1 MSDLN
6 ALDLQAGDIVG
17 GYTLISRLG
26 GGAMGSVWRVRDG
39 GGEMYAMKILR
50 DSLRDGNEAGSDGTP
65 SEGPHANVAEGIGN
79 DSNADQNNGNETG
92 SVHSHH
98 HSHEVHV
105 TARERMRREA
115 VAMRKIN
122 HPGVC
127 AIVDMELDDSL
138 AFIVTELIEGKNL
151 QDDVAANGRYVGDD
165 LQRLAAKL
173 IDAVQAVHAQGIIHR
188 DIKPTNVMIS
198 ASGPVLVDFGIAMT
212 EGESH
217 VTRTGLVMGTPGFIA
232 PEIIDGAESNE
243 ATDWWS
249 LASVIAFAATGH
261 PVFGSKPMMAVL
273 EREASGNAN
282 LAGLAPNTLA
292 ALRSALNP
300 DPSKRC
306 SPQDLLQGI
315 TLDTLNP
322 FENGE
327 LSNDESNDTMP
338 WPLKNNGAAAN
349 NANTETYKTQE
360 VMPPFGISPRTDSDS
375 GSPIQDNPRSMWT
388 DNPTDLI
395 TRQLE
400 PAQRQPR
407 DSTRLMAQP
416 EGSETAPVP
425 VGSNGSTNMDQTS
438 VLPTSNIQPAQP
450 METGTMPLAMNLL
463 PQAQPSMAPQTQ
475 PSVYASYPY
484 SPANIPMPPAPLP
497 EQTVN
502 PADIRRDALISR
514 STLVLW
520 LAMVPLALLAAAMPA
535 VSLCCAAV
543 LLWLLLTLGYGET
556 SQLEREARRDGI
568 RKRGDTALRL
578 ASLPWHAIKA
588 LLSSIPRIV
597 AMVLIA
603 DLSPIVVNLVSGL
616 PTKTVSMTIGSLHIP
631 LLLAAD
637 ISFSYSS
644 ASLAIFMAAAWL
656 ITVFGPRKATLRLGA
671 GCLGKSRHRS
681 TAINGTAGETREIF
695 EPQDDGYADGYVDD
709 DLSGVGENVN
719 EPHGSHWLNRGSI
732 MLILWAVATVAAA
745 VLVLTNGQ
753 IDWIPLPNPSL

>member
-1 MSDLN
+1 MESMSDLN
-6 ALDLQAGDIVG
+6 ALDLKAGDIVG

-39 GGEMYAMKILR
+39 GGQMYAMKILR
-50 DSLRDGNEAGSDGTP
+50 DSLKDDSETNSDDASSEGTLTNGDGT
-65 SEGPHANVAEGIGN
+65 IGSSSHTGQGNGDN
-79 DSNADQNNGNETG
+79 DPNER
-92 SVHSHH
+92 SHH
-98 HSHEVHV
+98 HNHDIHV

-115 VAMRKIN
+115 IAMRKIN

-127 AIVDMELDDSL
+127 AIVDMELEDSL

-151 QDDVAANGRYVGDD
+151 RDDVAANGRYVGDD

-232 PEIIDGAESNE
+232 PEIIDGAESDE

-249 LASVIAFAATGH
+249 LASVIAFAATGR

-327 LSNDESNDTMP
+327 LSNAESNDAMP
-338 WPLKNNGAAAN
+338 WPLENNDTSAKTDN
-349 NANTETYKTQE
+349 TQE
-360 VMPPFGISPRTDSDS
+360 VMPPFGRDLRTDPDS
-375 GSPIQDNPRSMWT
+375 GSPIQGNPRSMWT
-388 DNPTDLI
+388 DDPTDLL
-395 TRQLE
+395 TRQ
-400 PAQRQPR
+400 PDPVQRQPA

-416 EGSETAPVP
+416 KGSETTTVP
-425 VGSNGSTNMDQTS
+425 LGSNGSSNTD
-438 VLPTSNIQPAQP
+438 PTSLLTTPNTQPTQP
-450 METGTMPLAMNLL
+450 METGTMPLTMDPLSQL
-463 PQAQPSMAPQTQ
+463 QPSMTPQTQ
-475 PSVYASYPY
+475 PSVYAPYPY
-484 SPANIPMPPAPLP
+484 SPVNMPTPPASLP

-502 PADIRRDALISR
+502 PADIRRDGLLSR
-514 STLVLW
+514 SRLVLW
-520 LAMVPLALLAAAMPA
+520 LAMLPLALLAAAMPV
-535 VSLCCAAV
+535 VSLCCAAA
-543 LLWLLLTLGYGET
+543 LLWVLLTLGYGET
-556 SQLEREARRDGI
+556 SQLEREAQRGGI
-568 RKRGDTALRL
+568 RKGSDTALRL
-578 ASLPWHAIKA
+578 ASLPWHSIKA

-597 AMVLIA
+597 GMVLIA

-616 PTKTVSMTIGSLHIP
+616 PTKTVSITIGSLHIP
-631 LLLAAD
+631 LLLVD
-637 ISFSYSS
+637 DLSFSYSG

-681 TAINGTAGETREIF
+681 TAINGTAGETLEISD
-695 EPQDDGYADGYVDD
+695 PHDDGYADGDFSV
-709 DLSGVGENVN
+709 VGEHFND
-719 EPHGSHWLNRGSI
+719 PHRSHWLNRGSI
-732 MLILWAVATVAAA
+732 MLILWAVATVATV
-745 VLVLTNGQ
+745 VLVLANGQ

>member
-1 MSDLN
+1 MN
-6 ALDLQAGDIVG
+6 ALDLKTGDIVG
-17 GYTLISRLG
+17 GYALISRLG
-26 GGAMGSVWRVRDG
+26 GGAMGSVWSVRDG
-39 GGEMYAMKILR
+39 GGQIYAMKILR
-50 DSLRDGNEAGSDGTP
+50 DSLKDDSETDSVDTP
-65 SEGPHANVAEGIGN
+65 SEGPLANGNESIGSGSHTDQGNGDN
-79 DSNADQNNGNETG
+79 DSNEQ
-92 SVHSHH
+92 SHH
-98 HSHEVHV
+98 YSHDIHV

-127 AIVDMELDDSL
+127 AIVDMELEDSL

-151 QDDVAANGRYVGDD
+151 RDDVATNGRYVGDD

-232 PEIIDGAESNE
+232 PEIIDGAESDE

-261 PVFGSKPMMAVL
+261 PVFGSKPLMTVL

-322 FENGE
+322 FENSE
-327 LSNDESNDTMP
+327 LSNDTMP
-338 WPLKNNGAAAN
+338 WPLKNNGVSTK
-349 NANTETYKTQE
+349 NANAETDKTQE
-360 VMPPFGISPRTDSDS
+360 VMPPFGRSPRTDSDS
-375 GSPIQDNPRSMWT
+375 GSPIQSNPRSMWT
-388 DNPTDLI
+388 DDPTDLP
-395 TRQLE
+395 TRQLG
-400 PAQRQPR
+400 PAQLQPA
-407 DSTRLMAQP
+407 DSTRLMPQP
-416 EGSETAPVP
+416 KGSEAAAVP
-425 VGSNGSTNMDQTS
+425 LGSNVSTNTDQTS
-438 VLPTSNIQPAQP
+438 VLTISNTQPAQP
-450 METGTMPLAMNLL
+450 METGTMQLAMNPL
-463 PQAQPSMAPQTQ
+463 PQAQPS
-475 PSVYASYPY
+475 VYAPYPY
-484 SPANIPMPPAPLP
+484 SPVNMPMPPAPMP

-502 PADIRRDALISR
+502 PADIRRDGLLSR
-514 STLVLW
+514 SRLVLW
-520 LAMVPLALLAAAMPA
+520 LAMLPLALLAAAMPT
-535 VSLCCAAV
+535 VSLCCAIV

-556 SQLEREARRDGI
+556 SQLEREAQRGGI
-568 RKRGDTALRL
+568 RKRGDAVLRL
-578 ASLPWHAIKA
+578 ASLPWHSIKA

-603 DLSPIVVNLVSGL
+603 DFSPIVVNLISGL
-616 PTKTVSMTIGSLHIP
+616 PTKTVSITIGSLHIP
-631 LLLAAD
+631 LLLAD
-637 ISFSYSS
+637 DLSFSYSG

-681 TAINGTAGETREIF
+681 TVSNDAAGETVEISD
-695 EPQDDGYADGYVDD
+695 PHDDGYANGDFSDV
-709 DLSGVGENVN
+709 SENFN
-719 EPHGSHWLNRGSI
+719 EFHGSHWLNRGSM
-732 MLILWAVATVAAA
+732 MLILWAVATVVAV
-745 VLVLTNGQ
+745 VLVLANGQ
-753 IDWIPLPNPSL
+753 IDWVPLPNPSL